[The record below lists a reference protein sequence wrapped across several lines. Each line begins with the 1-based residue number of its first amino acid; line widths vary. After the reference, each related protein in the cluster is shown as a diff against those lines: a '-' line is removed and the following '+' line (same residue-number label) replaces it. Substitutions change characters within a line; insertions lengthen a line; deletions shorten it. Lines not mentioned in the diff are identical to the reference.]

1 MTDQRRYLYYQDSAT
16 PFTFA
21 KKIRRW
27 LAINPKTR
35 EVMTTV
41 DSSLVPAVTLDS
53 PEGQLLEAY
62 RQNNQTVKRRRSQR
76 QGVTCKRTVAYRR
89 GQALGCIGMM
99 RSQIERLESLGFLS
113 NAEYLRLI
121 NITARLS
128 SRVSDYIDEG
138 Y

>member
-21 KKIRRW
+21 KKVRRW

-41 DSSLVPAVTLDS
+41 DSSRVPAVTLDS

-76 QGVTCKRTVAYRR
+76 QGVTCKRAIAHKR

-99 RSQIERLESLGFLS
+99 RAQIERLESLGLLS
-113 NAEYLRLI
+113 HVEYLRLI
-121 NITARLS
+121 NITASLS
-128 SRVSDYIDEG
+128 SRVSDYIEEE

>member
-99 RSQIERLESLGFLS
+99 RSQIERLESLGLLS
-113 NAEYLRLI
+113 HVEYLRLI
-121 NITARLS
+121 NITDSLS
-128 SRVSDYIDEG
+128 SRVSDYIEEE

>member
-1 MTDQRRYLYYQDSAT
+1 MTDQRRYLYYQDSPT
-16 PFTFA
+16 PFTKF

-27 LAINPKTR
+27 LAVNPKTR

-62 RQNNQTVKRRRSQR
+62 RQNNPTVKRRRSQR
-76 QGVTCKRTVAYRR
+76 QGISCKRAVAHRR

-99 RSQIERLESLGFLS
+99 RSQIERLESLGLLS
-113 NAEYLRLI
+113 HVEYLRLI
-121 NITARLS
+121 NITTSLS
-128 SRVSDYIDEG
+128 SRVSNHIKEEY
-138 Y
+138 